1 MNIGIILSGG
11 IGSRINIIDT
21 PKQYFEVAGKMV
33 IEYSIEKFVKNPKI
47 DFVVIVCAKEWE
59 PKIAS
64 RIQKYDLGGKILF
77 AMQGTSR
84 QESILNGMK
93 KVEKLCNENDL
104 VVIHDSARP
113 FVTNKM
119 IDECIELSS
128 DYFGIMPAIKVKDT
142 IYTVNDNVI
151 CTTLN
156 RDFLVAGQ
164 SPESFKFIEYLKLF
178 DTMTS
183 DELQSIKGSSEIAV
197 QNGKKIKIIDGD
209 ENNFKITTNIDI
221 EKYCSLIDSRNNK

>member
-21 PKQYFEVAGKMV
+21 PKQYFEVDGKMV
-33 IEYSIEKFVKNPKI
+33 IEHSIEKFVKNPKI
-47 DFVVIVCAKEWE
+47 NLVVIVCAKEWE

-64 RIQKYDLGGKILF
+64 RTQKYDLEGKILF

-93 KVEKLCNENDL
+93 KVEKFCNENDL
-104 VVIHDSARP
+104 VVIHDAARP
-113 FVTNKM
+113 FVRIETIEM
-119 IDECIELSS
+119 CLDECYDCL
-128 DYFGIMPAIKVKDT
+128 GVMPALNVKDT
-142 IYTVNDNVI
+142 IYLIKDNVI
-151 CTTLN
+151 DKALN
-156 RDFLVAGQ
+156 RDLLVAGQ
-164 SPESFKFIEYLKLF
+164 SPECFKFTEYLKLF

-183 DELQSIKGSSEIAV
+183 DELQTIRGSSEIAV
-197 QNGKKIKIIDGD
+197 RNGKKIKIIDGD

-221 EKYCSLIDSRNNK
+221 EKYCSLIDSRDNK

>member
-1 MNIGIILSGG
+1 
-11 IGSRINIIDT
+11 
-21 PKQYFEVAGKMV
+21 
-33 IEYSIEKFVKNPKI
+33 
-47 DFVVIVCAKEWE
+47 
-59 PKIAS
+59 
-64 RIQKYDLGGKILF
+64 
-77 AMQGTSR
+77 
-84 QESILNGMK
+84 MK

-104 VVIHDSARP
+104 VVIHDAARP

-128 DYFGIMPAIKVKDT
+128 EYFGIMPAIKVKDT

-151 CTTLN
+151 CRTLN

-183 DELQSIKGSSEIAV
+183 DELQSIRGSSEIAV

>member
-33 IEYSIEKFVKNPKI
+33 IEHSIEKFVKNPKI
-47 DFVVIVCAKEWE
+47 NLVVIVCAKEWE

-64 RIQKYDLGGKILF
+64 RIQKYDL
-77 AMQGTSR
+77 
-84 QESILNGMK
+84 
-93 KVEKLCNENDL
+93 
-104 VVIHDSARP
+104 VVIHDAARP

-142 IYTVNDNVI
+142 IYTINDNVI
-151 CTTLN
+151 CRTLN
-156 RDFLVAGQ
+156 RNCLVAGQ

-221 EKYCSLIDSRNNK
+221 KKYCSLIDSRDNK